1 MDVRKLAM
9 ALCFLILL
17 AVGGVL
23 YFQIER
29 PVDVR
34 GGSDPAIAERIEEL
48 HGPALRAMG
57 VASLGVDPGTDDVVV
72 VFSDGGKLGRKVAG
86 RLPGLAGEGGCG
98 PLAVGVAVGK
108 AVTIWGDSDDPAFQ
122 LRLDCV
128 IGEVLDNAAGLRDPD

>member
-1 MDVRKLAM
+1 MDVRKLAI

-34 GGSDPAIAERIEEL
+34 GGSDQAIAERIEVL

-57 VASLGVDPGTDDVVV
+57 VASLGVAPGTDDVVV

-86 RLPGLAGEGGCG
+86 RLPGLAGGGGCG
-98 PLAVGVAVGK
+98 PLDVGVAVGK
-108 AVTIWGDSDDPAFQ
+108 TVSIWGDSDDPVFQ
-122 LRLDCV
+122 SRLDCV
-128 IGEVLDNAAGLRDPD
+128 IGEVLGNAARLRDPD